1 MAVLDL
7 NGGCSKRFDA
17 LPASV
22 AGLLAF
28 LVAGQAPLLPIL
40 FERLVIVV
48 VFEPVNL
55 TVIVITQLM

>member
-7 NGGCSKRFDA
+7 NGGRSKRFDA